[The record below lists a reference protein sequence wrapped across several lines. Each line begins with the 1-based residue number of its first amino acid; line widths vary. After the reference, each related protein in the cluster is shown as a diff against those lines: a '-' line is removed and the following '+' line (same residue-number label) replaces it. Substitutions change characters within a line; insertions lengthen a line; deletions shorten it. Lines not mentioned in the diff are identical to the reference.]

1 MAQNVWGSR
10 GSIKLARLEDEK
22 GFAPEASFALRTA
35 VCPRSRYRGAFK
47 SSNMSETRLLI
58 LAAQAHVFSFVSL
71 ISCLGCDTL
80 AHDSGSLMVMIS
92 V

>member
-1 MAQNVWGSR
+1 
-10 GSIKLARLEDEK
+10 
-22 GFAPEASFALRTA
+22 
-35 VCPRSRYRGAFK
+35 
-47 SSNMSETRLLI
+47 MSETRLLI

-80 AHDSGSLMVMIS
+80 DHDSGSLMVMIS